1 MASLTFRE
9 RFDLRRFFQGE
20 KPGEGPIVLSHR
32 RIFTL
37 PNKRGLGLAGLL
49 LIQWLTAINYNSNLG
64 FVLTFLLAAV
74 ALLATLHG
82 YRNLAGLRI
91 HARRSKPVFAGEQ
104 ASFELLVAN
113 PTPLPRYAL
122 WLKTKGAE
130 PVRFDVAADESAS
143 PVLGLLAAR
152 RGWLR
157 PGTVTLYTEFPLGI
171 LYAWA
176 PMNFREEILVYPK
189 PAADR
194 LPFPLASGHG
204 RLSRERHSAEE
215 FAGFQAYQA
224 GDPLRHIH
232 WKAVA
237 KGLEPQVKRYSGEQ
251 ADDLPF
257 SLEETP
263 GGDLEARL
271 SRLCRWIL
279 DAEAAGLRYALRLPG
294 LRIPAGSGPG
304 HSRRCLE
311 ALALFDR
318 P

>member
-1 MASLTFRE
+1 MASLTFKE
-9 RFDLRRFFQGE
+9 RFDPRRFFQGE
-20 KPGEGPIVLSHR
+20 KPGDGPIVLSHR

-37 PNKRGLGLAGLL
+37 PNKRGLGLALLL

-64 FVLTFLLAAV
+64 FVLTFQLVAV
-74 ALLATLHG
+74 ALLAMLHG

-91 HARRSKPVFAGEQ
+91 HARRSQPVFAGEQ
-104 ASFELLVAN
+104 AGFELLVAN

-122 WLKTKGAE
+122 WLKTAGAE
-130 PVRFDVAADESAS
+130 PVRIDIPADESAS
-143 PVLGLLAAR
+143 PVLGIFAAQ

-176 PMNFREEILVYPK
+176 PMKFREKILVYPK
-189 PAADR
+189 PAADS
-194 LPFPLASGHG
+194 LPFPVAAGYG
-204 RLSRERHSAEE
+204 RLARERHSAEE
-215 FAGFQAYQA
+215 FSGFQAYQA

-237 KGLEPQVKRYSGEQ
+237 KGQEPQVKRYSGEQ
-251 ADDLPF
+251 ADDLAF
-257 SLEETP
+257 NLEEAP

-271 SRLCRWIL
+271 GRLCRWIL
-279 DAEAAGLRYALRLPG
+279 DAETAGLRYSLTLPG
-294 LRIPAGSGPG
+294 VRIPARSGPD
-304 HSRRCLE
+304 HSRNCLQ
-311 ALALFDR
+311 ALALFDL